1 MKKLLST
8 AAIAAVTASLV
19 VSACGVSKR
28 DFESVSAENE
38 SIKAEN
44 ESLAS
49 NLKEVNDKAESLQEI
64 INKNFISAHRTQL
77 GKMHFKYPSEGYST
91 TKSDEKSLAVG
102 GKTDVLMFSY
112 NKIENPLVNEGA
124 QHKNGLMLLQNDIL
138 TDFTDGVIKSSINA
152 ELKNQEFTKVL
163 DYAALKTDFYSN
175 YNNIRYE
182 NIIYVILYDTAI
194 YTIMYANQ
202 DNITDTSVL
211 DFALDNIKFGQ

>member
-8 AAIAAVTASLV
+8 AAIAAITASLS

-28 DFESVSAENE
+28 DFESVS
-38 SIKAEN
+38 AEN

-49 NLKEVNDKAESLQEI
+49 NLKEVNDKAESLQGVI
-64 INKNFISAHRTQL
+64 DRNFISAHRTQL

-112 NKIENPLVNEGA
+112 NKIENPLINEGA
-124 QHKNGLMLLQNDIL
+124 KYENGLMLLQNDIL
-138 TDFTDGVIKSSINA
+138 TGFTDGVIKSSINA

-163 DYAALKTDFYSN
+163 DYPALKTDFYSD

-194 YTIMYANQ
+194 YTIMYADQ

-211 DFALDNIKFGQ
+211 NFALDNIKFGQ